1 MGRCSGLVFLVI
13 FVVTRWTDAHSDLV
27 EGREVERK
35 RERER
40 ESTTHR
46 SHIELGLAGAS
57 SDKEARSHTR
67 RSYTAKVI
75 SMNAAGG

>member
-1 MGRCSGLVFLVI
+1 MGRCSGLVFVVI

-35 RERER
+35 RERE
-40 ESTTHR
+40 STAHR